1 MKLTLF
7 HVIVFV
13 NGLFYECIHVSLFL
27 QQVTFHRWYN
37 YKNQGCHL
45 MCFSFHLWILW
56 PFGIWWISLVLHLP
70 RSFHIQTPTYLTLC
84 YRLGGVS
91 CMNCFMGS
99 HGFLA
104 TSCTLNFQDHMLF
117 HFQSPKDSVIASK
130 NVLYNFGWSIALVVD
145 CF

>member
-1 MKLTLF
+1 
-7 HVIVFV
+7 
-13 NGLFYECIHVSLFL
+13 
-27 QQVTFHRWYN
+27 
-37 YKNQGCHL
+37 
-45 MCFSFHLWILW
+45 
-56 PFGIWWISLVLHLP
+56 
-70 RSFHIQTPTYLTLC
+70 
-84 YRLGGVS
+84 
-91 CMNCFMGS
+91 MNCFMGS